1 MALARKLTKEQYDA
15 LPDVLKAEYVAKG
28 SEYVID
34 LSGEDDGVTAMK
46 TARDHEKAARKEA
59 EQKLRDIEAAKIT
72 AEEEL
77 ARKNKDV
84 EGIDAAW
91 QRKLDEATG
100 TSTAKL
106 EKLQGHI
113 KKSLVDNEALKLA
126 TSLSSKASKLLLPHI
141 QARVVADFEGDEP
154 VARILGADGKPS
166 TMTFEQLREEFYSNA
181 DYAAIIDGSKAS
193 GGATGKPDGNRV
205 PPQTFGNKTDNDLA
219 AASAT
224 DLVAFLD
231 GK

>member
-100 TSTAKL
+100 TSAAKL

-113 KKSLVDNEALKLA
+113 KKGLVDQKALELA
-126 TSLSSKASKLLLPHI
+126 TGLSSKGAKLLLPHI
-141 QARVVADFEGDEP
+141 QARIQADFDGDEP
-154 VARILGADGKPS
+154 VARILDATGKPS
-166 TMTFEQLREEFYSNA
+166 TLTFEQLREEFYANE
-181 DYAAIIDGSKAS
+181 DYAAIIDGSKSS
-193 GGATGKPDGNRV
+193 GGAPGKTEPSRTS
-205 PPQTFGNKTDNDLA
+205 PPAFGKQPQNDLA
-219 AASAT
+219 AMSAA
-224 DLVAFLD
+224 DLVAQLD
-231 GK
+231 AK